1 MCKGLDSKGQQ
12 NCLMQG
18 AAEKSKPAQEEL
30 DAPLIHDTCLQLK
43 CVIVDSETPAMLAD
57 VAAFRWKL
65 WPLKR

>member
-18 AAEKSKPAQEEL
+18 AAEKSKPAQEL
-30 DAPLIHDTCLQLK
+30 DAPLIHDTCLLLK